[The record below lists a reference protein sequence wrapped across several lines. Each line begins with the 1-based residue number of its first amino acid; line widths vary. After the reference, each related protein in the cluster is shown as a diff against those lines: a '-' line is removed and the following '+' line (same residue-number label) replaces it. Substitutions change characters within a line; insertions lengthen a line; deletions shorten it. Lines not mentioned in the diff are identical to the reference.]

1 MFNTLYITI
10 DPFNK
15 KTEIFPFDI
24 HDSDLCWLK
33 EWFDKVADV
42 FEDSFQVKVENDV
55 LNKRVIATLV
65 GTGETCTVDYSMVG
79 FKVRCFF
86 DVVRF
91 LAEELGLFQ
100 WDCIVR
106 EGRVIYRREK

>member
-15 KTEIFPFDI
+15 TAEFFPFDT

-33 EWFDKVADV
+33 MVFDEIADG
-42 FEDSFQVKVENDV
+42 FEDCFQVKVENDV

-65 GTGETCTVDYSMVG
+65 GTEETYTVGYSMVG
-79 FKVRCFF
+79 FKVSLIL
-86 DVVRF
+86 DAVRF
-91 LAEELGLFQ
+91 LAEEVGLFQ

-106 EGRVIYRREK
+106 AGEVIYQREK